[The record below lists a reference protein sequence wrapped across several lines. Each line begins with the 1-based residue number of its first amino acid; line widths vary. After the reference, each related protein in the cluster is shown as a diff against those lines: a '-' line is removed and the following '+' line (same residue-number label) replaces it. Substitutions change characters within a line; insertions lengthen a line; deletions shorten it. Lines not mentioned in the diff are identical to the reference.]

1 MTLDEM
7 TEVLSRLDIEV
18 IGNRGDEIQAHC
30 PAHVERTG
38 KEDRNPSWYINADSG
53 VHNCF
58 SCGWKGSLYSLVSY
72 VTGTDYDKA
81 TEWLGSSDGLLAKF
95 NRITREAQAKI
106 EEPSRITESM
116 MSAFTNVPL
125 EVAKARGLSVV
136 DCEVYGVRWDDRNNN
151 WIIPIRDPISN
162 KLLGWQEKGH
172 DRRYFK
178 NVPSGVKKAVTLF
191 GYNQYKRGDMIVVES
206 PLDVVRLASVGIT
219 GGVATYGAIV
229 SHPQFNMIRGA
240 DRIIFAMDND
250 DAGRASSRAL
260 LNMCHEFGAEAWFF
274 DYGSLDVKDVGGMSL
289 DEIQSGL
296 ENAKHMIKGDKAI

>member
-30 PAHVERTG
+30 PAHIERTG

-116 MSAFTNVPL
+116 MSAFTSVPL
-125 EVAKARGLSVV
+125 EVAKSRGLSVV
-136 DCEVYGVRWDDRNNN
+136 DCDVYGVRWDDRNNN

-191 GYNQYKRGDMIVVES
+191 GYHQYRRGDMIVVES
-206 PLDVVRLASVGIT
+206 PLDVVRLASLGIA

-250 DAGRASSRAL
+250 DAGRASSKAL
-260 LNMCHEFGAEAWFF
+260 LSMCYEFGAEAWFF
-274 DYGSLDVKDVGGMSL
+274 DYGNLDVKDVGGMSL

-296 ENAKHMIKGDKAI
+296 ANAKHMIKGDKAI